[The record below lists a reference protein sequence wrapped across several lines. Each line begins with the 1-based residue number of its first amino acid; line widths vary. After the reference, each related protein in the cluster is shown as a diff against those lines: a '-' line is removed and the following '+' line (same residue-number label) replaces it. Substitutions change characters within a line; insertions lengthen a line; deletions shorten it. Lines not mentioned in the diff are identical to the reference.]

1 MVEGSS
7 LPGGA
12 WEVGWGRVGKAVMV
26 LMRKR
31 RANAVVAAVQE
42 LRLSIVLSLCK
53 IVWKRFFWNDLERF
67 DVRKACNVLS
77 IGAVGKYSE
86 REREKRVRERREG
99 GYLYVLSEEEKN
111 KY

>member
-1 MVEGSS
+1 
-7 LPGGA
+7 
-12 WEVGWGRVGKAVMV
+12 MV

-31 RANAVVAAVQE
+31 RVNAVVAAVQE
-42 LRLSIVLSLCK
+42 FRLSIVLSLCK

-86 REREKRVRERREG
+86 REIEEGAREEG
-99 GYLYVLSEEEKN
+99 RGLFICALRGRKE
-111 KY
+111 